1 METIY
6 RAAQKGLEVM
16 NSGSFY
22 TFCPELANNY
32 VCNGDDLYS
41 FNVNLN
47 LFNVTEFMSISDF
60 DLGLSEILEILENED
75 VNVIE
80 LVKNKDGVCIQ
91 CGTTDLIILFGR
103 LEVCSNIITKLSFE
117 EMIAE
122 DEINEIV
129 K

>member
-1 METIY
+1 MKTIY

-22 TFCPELANNY
+22 TFDPELAEQY
-32 VCNGDDLYS
+32 ICKGDDLYS
-41 FNVNLN
+41 FDVNVS

-60 DLGLSEILEILENED
+60 DLGLAEIFEILENED
-75 VNVIE
+75 VNISE
-80 LVKNKDGVCIQ
+80 LTKNKDGVYIN

-103 LEVCSNIITKLSFE
+103 LEVSSSIIAKLSFE
-117 EMIAE
+117 EMIIE
-122 DEINEIV
+122 DELFEIV